1 MFNIFGM
8 FNKIFRFFFPKDFM
22 NELRRG
28 MNIGEQKGRDRL
40 KVLEERKRNKKGK

>member
-1 MFNIFGM
+1 M
-8 FNKIFRFFFPKDFM
+8 D
-22 NELRRG
+22 ELRRG

>member
-1 MFNIFGM
+1 MSFLKFL
-8 FNKIFRFFFPKDFM
+8 NKIFRFFFPKDFM

-28 MNIGEQKGRDRL
+28 MNIGEAKGKDRL